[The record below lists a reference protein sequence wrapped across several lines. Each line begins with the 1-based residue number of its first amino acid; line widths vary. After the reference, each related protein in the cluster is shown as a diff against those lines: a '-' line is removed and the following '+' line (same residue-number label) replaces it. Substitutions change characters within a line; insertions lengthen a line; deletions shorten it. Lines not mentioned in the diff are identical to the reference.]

1 MHGGGFYNMQ
11 KYAVQPKRLPEHLH
25 WSFWES
31 YSTWLTGFALFTVS
45 YLWNA
50 STYLIDRSKMDWQ
63 PGTAVAVALAFFVV
77 FWLVYDG
84 ICRLFG
90 RGRHGD
96 VVVGALVAVF
106 IAAASWLACHWFAGR
121 AAFLLVGAM
130 MATTMSANVFFW
142 IIPGQRKNV
151 AAMKAGLPVDPV
163 HGQRG
168 KQRSVH
174 NTYFTLPVVFAMMSN
189 HYSVTYTHPQNWLVL
204 LLIMLGGAAVRQ
216 FFVVRHRFKLGNAR
230 NPLGYA
236 LLGVAVLGLTLMW
249 MRPEPRPEIRADRS
263 APALRPPRR
272 WPPRW
277 CRRRR
282 RPGPRRGFRAGAEGG
297 GTALPAVPRRAGA
310 NEERAP
316 GLAPG
321 NRQPRAGHLPAGGG
335 VARDADEQFHRHDR
349 RRTRADRHLV
359 QGGRA
364 HALGPPAGAACCRP
378 VPPLPFHP
386 SSLAFMPIYDAT
398 LPYPATW
405 PATAAIRR
413 TRAGRARAHR
423 RAVRAELRGRR
434 RELGAARRPRL
445 RAVPVRDVQ
454 SGQLPGPP
462 PSMESIY
469 EYGSRAG
476 VWRILREFEKRRL
489 PLTVFGVG
497 MALQR
502 HPELASACV
511 ELGHEIACHGW
522 RWVHYQDVD
531 EATERE
537 HMFLGMQAIEQ
548 LTGARPLGWYTGRDS
563 PARAGWWPTMAAS
576 NTTATTTATTCRSG
590 CRCAEATA
598 RSCRS

>member
-263 APALRPPRR
+263 APAPSAAATLAASVVPPAAAAPAPARISGGCRR
-272 WPPRW
+272 WW
-277 CRRRR
+277 
-282 RPGPRRGFRAGAEGG
+282 
-297 GTALPAVPRRAGA
+297 
-310 NEERAP
+310 NS
-316 GLAPG
+316 
-321 NRQPRAGHLPAGGG
+321 
-335 VARDADEQFHRHDR
+335 
-349 RRTRADRHLV
+349 
-359 QGGRA
+359 
-364 HALGPPAGAACCRP
+364 AACC
-378 VPPLPFHP
+378 
-386 SSLAFMPIYDAT
+386 
-398 LPYPATW
+398 
-405 PATAAIRR
+405 
-413 TRAGRARAHR
+413 
-423 RAVRAELRGRR
+423 
-434 RELGAARRPRL
+434 
-445 RAVPVRDVQ
+445 
-454 SGQLPGPP
+454 
-462 PSMESIY
+462 
-469 EYGSRAG
+469 
-476 VWRILREFEKRRL
+476 
-489 PLTVFGVG
+489 
-497 MALQR
+497 
-502 HPELASACV
+502 
-511 ELGHEIACHGW
+511 
-522 RWVHYQDVD
+522 
-531 EATERE
+531 
-537 HMFLGMQAIEQ
+537 
-548 LTGARPLGWYTGRDS
+548 
-563 PARAGWWPTMAAS
+563 
-576 NTTATTTATTCRSG
+576 
-590 CRCAEATA
+590 ATA
-598 RSCRS
+598 RRCK